1 MGTARKRP
9 SESMA
14 TERLF
19 RQPCLCVSSLYMSS
33 QPLVGGAG
41 DIVHLTALPQTHDH
55 VLCLGGEGE
64 REGRERPREEHSTEG
79 RDVGSESERRH
90 ERWWEVTNDKLM

>member
-1 MGTARKRP
+1 MGTARKRL

-19 RQPCLCVSSLYMSS
+19 HQPCLCVSSLYMSS

-41 DIVHLTALPQTHDH
+41 DIVHLTALPQTHYH
-55 VLCLGGEGE
+55 VLCLEGLRGRGEGTA
-64 REGRERPREEHSTEG
+64 EGKHSTEG
-79 RDVGSESERRH
+79 RDVGSESERRD